1 MGFLHFLNDQKRRK
15 VLSERWP
22 LFCKGNQWLV
32 IVHAVSASLP
42 MKVKYNPILERIK
55 NSKDGSSFI
64 IPFDANKLPMSF
76 SKQFLGNGWHEGR
89 KVLLP
94 LLMDLKRV
102 RQPFYSFI
110 NFPNKRGLR
119 GLLLANTTLNFP
131 QKQTHHDASSSSS
144 RCLSK
149 CNGFIWSST
158 EKFHFC
164 NHWEKRWF
172 SSGFSAAAAL
182 FCKHA
187 RNINNYGF
195 YLSFA
200 NHYFC
205 NERNR
210 VIIGKNCEKW
220 ACNLMTQAFYLL
232 IAKSWVQPAYYC
244 TLKEGSS
251 KMGVTLFRAGP
262 NRSNEKWVRLI
273 QKYLFP
279 NRHWSWGECCLV
291 VGKEL
296 NSELTLNKSS
306 WKMLQQ
312 AENKNSISYLVCKR
326 RP

>member
-1 MGFLHFLNDQKRRK
+1 MARDCTCGISKFFQRKWNITQYLRGLN
-15 VLSERWP
+15 
-22 LFCKGNQWLV
+22 
-32 IVHAVSASLP
+32 IT
-42 MKVKYNPILERIK
+42 
-55 NSKDGSSFI
+55 DGKSTL

-76 SKQFLGNGWHEGR
+76 SKQFLGNGWRWR
-89 KVLLP
+89 KVLMP
-94 LLMDLKRV
+94 SLMDFKRV
-102 RQPFYSFI
+102 RLPFYSFI

-131 QKQTHHDASSSSS
+131 PKQTHHDALSSL

-149 CNGFIWSST
+149 NNGFIWSST

-187 RNINNYGF
+187 RNINNYGL

-220 ACNLMTQAFYLL
+220 ACNLMIQAFLSFNRK
-232 IAKSWVQPAYYC
+232 KSSTTC
-244 TLKEGSS
+244 TLFSRKDHQ
-251 KMGVTLFRAGP
+251 
-262 NRSNEKWVRLI
+262 KWVLHFLGRVRI
-273 QKYLFP
+273 AQ
-279 NRHWSWGECCLV
+279 
-291 VGKEL
+291 
-296 NSELTLNKSS
+296 T
-306 WKMLQQ
+306 
-312 AENKNSISYLVCKR
+312 KNE
-326 RP
+326 

>member
-55 NSKDGSSFI
+55 NSKDGSSFL

-76 SKQFLGNGWHEGR
+76 SKQFLGNGWREGR

-94 LLMDLKRV
+94 LLMDFKRV

-149 CNGFIWSST
+149 SNGFIWSST

-187 RNINNYGF
+187 RNINNYGL

-220 ACNLMTQAFYLL
+220 ACNLMTQAFLSFNRKKLSSTCILL
-232 IAKSWVQPAYYC
+232 YSQGRI
-244 TLKEGSS
+244 
-251 KMGVTLFRAGP
+251 
-262 NRSNEKWVRLI
+262 I
-273 QKYLFP
+273 
-279 NRHWSWGECCLV
+279 
-291 VGKEL
+291 
-296 NSELTLNKSS
+296 
-306 WKMLQQ
+306 
-312 AENKNSISYLVCKR
+312 KNGCYTF
-326 RP
+326 